1 MLQAFVHDS
10 HGVDAAQHGA
20 PRKVAH
26 ERVERVRGHVAGD
39 RLAHA
44 RGARDEGRPRPRAP
58 RGHRRQAAG
67 QPAPS
72 ALSAPPAPAAPLA
85 GAWAVAADVA
95 WAAVRAALN
104 LLPPETYAAAWR
116 MLQS

>member
-1 MLQAFVHDS
+1 MCF
-10 HGVDAAQHGA
+10 
-20 PRKVAH
+20 P
-26 ERVERVRGHVAGD
+26 
-39 RLAHA
+39 
-44 RGARDEGRPRPRAP
+44 GARDVLCVLLGL
-58 RGHRRQAAG
+58 AAG
-67 QPAPS
+67 YYLFCAS
-72 ALSAPPAPAAPLA
+72 APAAPLA